1 MGRRGNLLEFSR
13 EGGLETAFSGG
24 RGCPWAKK
32 AGRRERRALGPLL
45 SSLFNRRRGA
55 ERPLHPGSDRL
66 RGRAQRA
73 VASAETALRLGKYF
87 GLPAQF
93 WMNLQAEHDLRLA
106 AATAKL
112 ERVRVRTTA

>member
-1 MGRRGNLLEFSR
+1 MGRRGNLLKFSR
-13 EGGLETAFSGG
+13 EAGLEAAFSGG

-45 SSLFNRRRGA
+45 SSLFNSRRGA

-73 VASAETALRLGKYF
+73 VASVDAVK
-87 GLPAQF
+87 LPGGS
-93 WMNLQAEHDLRLA
+93 NPL
-106 AATAKL
+106 KKI
-112 ERVRVRTTA
+112 RVRFHGGGAPKRG